1 MATHAREILLEQVHL
16 ERKAASA
23 ALTLLFRYPEDDG
36 LIEPLAELAREELEH
51 FQAAHRFA
59 RARGWRARRLRP
71 GPYAER
77 LAAAVRS
84 NEPQRQLDQLLVAAL
99 IEARS
104 AERLFVMAQAVES
117 IDPELSAFW
126 SGLVASEA
134 RHQATYLDLARARF
148 PNETDCRLT
157 ALAEVESRALCATEG
172 LPRLHD
178 GPPLS
183 LGVLV
188 GGGLTRGA

>member
-1 MATHAREILLEQVHL
+1 MAVHAREILLEQVHL

-59 RARGWRARRLRP
+59 LARGWRAARLRP

-77 LAAAVRS
+77 LAAAVRAS
-84 NEPQRQLDQLLVAAL
+84 EPQRQLDQLLIAAL

-126 SGLVASEA
+126 SALVASEA
-134 RHQATYLDLARARF
+134 RHQAIYLDLARARF
-148 PNETDCRLT
+148 PKEIDVRLT
-157 ALAEVESRALCATEG
+157 ALAEVEARALCETKG

-178 GPPLS
+178 GPA
-183 LGVLV
+183 
-188 GGGLTRGA
+188 LTLAVAADTRMPPGN